1 MSLSSGPVISEL
13 RDDGVE
19 GAEGV
24 GAQQEGGAFSSCQ
37 TEVGPEEVCRH
48 DSVTVRVGVVLRP
61 GCLPAL
67 QTGLRLTVSSACEEP
82 EWLLELNLAV
92 RLHLSD
98 VSTAQPGLEILEVR
112 GEDYGELTVLLV
124 QSSPSQA

>member
-1 MSLSSGPVISEL
+1 M
-13 RDDGVE
+13 
-19 GAEGV
+19 
-24 GAQQEGGAFSSCQ
+24 
-37 TEVGPEEVCRH
+37 
-48 DSVTVRVGVVLRP
+48 VLRP